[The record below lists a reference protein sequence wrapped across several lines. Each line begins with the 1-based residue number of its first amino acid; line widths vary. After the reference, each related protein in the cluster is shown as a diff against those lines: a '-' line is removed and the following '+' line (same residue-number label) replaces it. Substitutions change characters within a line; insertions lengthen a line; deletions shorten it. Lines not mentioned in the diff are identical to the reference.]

1 MKIKSFFLKFSLSLL
16 LIQASHADSLRCGQY
31 SVNGGESTIEVLN
44 MCGEPILKENLGTVA
59 EEHDL
64 NGTGTRVRVSEEVVT
79 QWTYGKKG
87 ELYKYVTFHNG
98 QVRSIQ
104 TGGRWKIN

>member
-1 MKIKSFFLKFSLSLL
+1 MKVRSLFFISILFF
-16 LIQASHADSLRCGQY
+16 IQSSHADSLRCGQY
-31 SVNGGESTIEVLN
+31 SVKGGESTIEVLN
-44 MCGEPILKENLGTVA
+44 MCGEPLLKESLGTVA

-64 NGTGTRVRVSEEVVT
+64 NGTGTRIRVNEEVVT
-79 QWTYGKKG
+79 RWTYGKKG

-104 TGGRWKIN
+104 TGGRRKIN